1 MSEDVFTPRKLL
13 VVDDDD
19 LYRESLTR
27 AFSRRH
33 IETIGASTLDA
44 ALKVLPQLSPDSAI
58 VDLRLGQ
65 ESGLDVVRHLLDI
78 QPTLKVV
85 VLTAY
90 GTITTALEAIKL
102 GAVNYLTKPVD
113 IDRIMAAFNGAAPSP
128 KMLAAIPSA
137 DQVEWDYINRTVQ
150 DHDGN
155 VTRAAQA
162 LGLHRRSLQRK
173 LQKPPAVK

>member
-1 MSEDVFTPRKLL
+1 MSESLLTPRKLL
-13 VVDDDD
+13 VIDDDD
-19 LYRESLTR
+19 LYRESLVR
-27 AFSRRH
+27 AFSRRN
-33 IETIGASTLDA
+33 IETIGASTMDA
-44 ALKVLPQLSPDSAI
+44 AVKALPRLLPDSAI

-65 ESGLDVVRHLLDI
+65 ESGLDVVRCLLEI
-78 QPTLKVV
+78 QPNLKIV

-113 IDRIMAAFNGAAPSP
+113 IERIIAAFNGATPPS

-137 DQVEWDYINRTVQ
+137 EQVEWDYINRTVH

-173 LQKPPAVK
+173 LKKPPAVR

>member
-1 MSEDVFTPRKLL
+1 MSDEIFIPQKLL

-33 IETIGASTLDA
+33 IAAVGASSMEA
-44 ALKVLPQLSPDSAI
+44 AVRLLSQLSLDSAI

-65 ESGLDVVRHLLDI
+65 ESGLDVVRRLLEL
-78 QPTLKVV
+78 QPTLRVV

-113 IDRIMAAFNGAAPSP
+113 IDRIMAAFNGATPPP
-128 KMLAAIPSA
+128 KMLTAIPSA
-137 DQVEWDYINRTVQ
+137 EQVEWDYINRTVY

-173 LQKPPAVK
+173 LKKPPAVK